1 MKTRIYNRFSHR
13 LNSQEPIQK
22 KEIDEIKESLLYI
35 KQILQGHRYKILN
48 FKEADEKLKTEGGA
62 VASDRGD
69 VYYIYDKD
77 LKGVFFQA
85 AVVVDDDNKIISIAI
100 GMCLNPKRLCFL
112 YL

>member
-48 FKEADEKLKTEGGA
+48 FEQADEKLKTEGGA